1 MPVPLAA
8 CDCSPSMRRELE
20 GHIHTLTR
28 ENEKLKKWNREYS
41 SDLEKARKRIKYL
54 EQYWYSGEEFIEFY
68 TKWDKE
74 VNELRKQVEKRDHL
88 LRHYQDLW
96 KEAVLQCQEQMEEDS
111 AKIKALEEKVLR
123 LNARLETDSRNSS
136 LPVSRTP
143 IGKKKPVPNSRQKTD
158 RPRGGQEGH
167 AKASLAGFEES
178 EVTETEAHTADICP
192 ECGSSSLEKG
202 GEDIIKDETDCKVV
216 LIKRRHR
223 FYVYRCL
230 CCGKTFHSPIPLH
243 LKEKNQYGENLKALA
258 LSLTDQGY
266 VSIGRTRDMIHG
278 LCNGQIKPSEGYIAK
293 LQKTASAA
301 LESFISDLHSHVE
314 KLKLLYWDDTVISV
328 DRMRACFR
336 FYGDEHLA
344 YYTAHKK
351 KDQKGLE
358 EDGIL
363 YSLSPNTVVMHD
375 HNTINYNHAFSY
387 RNIEC
392 NQHLL
397 RDLER
402 VREESGHGWA
412 EQLKELIQDTI
423 HKRKELIGKGRKG
436 FGTKF
441 EEEFYVKLHE
451 CLRIGDEENKASK
464 GHFFSRFEQALLN
477 RLYRYETNYF
487 AWVKD
492 FSLPVTNNLSERSL
506 RGIKSKQKISGQFW
520 STENAGHYA
529 KIQSYMET
537 CRRNGISP
545 HHAMVRLMNGNP
557 YSVDELLGLS
567 GA

>member
-143 IGKKKPVPNSRQKTD
+143 IGKKKPMPNSRQKTD

-178 EVTETEAHTADICP
+178 EITETEAHTADICP

-301 LESFISDLHSHVE
+301 LESFINDLYSHVE
-314 KLKLLYWDDTVISV
+314 K
-328 DRMRACFR
+328 
-336 FYGDEHLA
+336 H
-344 YYTAHKK
+344 
-351 KDQKGLE
+351 
-358 EDGIL
+358 
-363 YSLSPNTVVMHD
+363 
-375 HNTINYNHAFSY
+375 
-387 RNIEC
+387 
-392 NQHLL
+392 
-397 RDLER
+397 
-402 VREESGHGWA
+402 
-412 EQLKELIQDTI
+412 
-423 HKRKELIGKGRKG
+423 
-436 FGTKF
+436 
-441 EEEFYVKLHE
+441 
-451 CLRIGDEENKASK
+451 
-464 GHFFSRFEQALLN
+464 
-477 RLYRYETNYF
+477 YF